1 MKSVNKE
8 CFGTRLNQLMQAHN
22 YTMRTLGEAV
32 QLNSSTI
39 FRYIHGQI
47 APKVTTIA
55 AFARLFG
62 VNPTWLMGYDVPM
75 FLSEQAEQAASLSQQ
90 YLLLTP
96 SQQEQIQQLLCCFLR
111 ENKKS

>member
-1 MKSVNKE
+1 MQSIKKE
-8 CFGTRLNQLMQAHN
+8 CFGSRLNQLMQAHN

-55 AFARLFG
+55 AFAQLFG
-62 VNPTWLMGYDVPM
+62 VNPTWLMGYDVPQ
-75 FLSEQAEQAASLSQQ
+75 FLSEKAKEAATVSEK

-96 SQQEQIQQLLCCFLR
+96 CQQEQIQQLLCCFLQ
-111 ENKKS
+111 ENEES

>member
-1 MKSVNKE
+1 MQAIKKE

-47 APKVTTIA
+47 APKVTTVN

-62 VNPTWLMGYDVPM
+62 VNPAWLMGYDVPQY
-75 FLSEQAEQAASLSQQ
+75 LTEETEAAQSVTRQ

-96 SQQEQIQQLLCCFLR
+96 KQQEQVQQLLCCFLQ
-111 ENKKS
+111 ENSKS